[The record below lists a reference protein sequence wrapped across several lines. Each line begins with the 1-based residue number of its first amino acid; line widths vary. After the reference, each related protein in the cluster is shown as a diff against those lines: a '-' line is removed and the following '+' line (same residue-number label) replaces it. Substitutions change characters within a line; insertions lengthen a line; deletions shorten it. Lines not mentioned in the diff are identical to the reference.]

1 MKRKFKLFATVA
13 SLCLCLALMAF
24 GVYAATTVTYT
35 AKGSVKYTVADVFVD
50 FETTTYG
57 SNTKGVGRSSVSNDD
72 SISWGSALKTY
83 GKVSSYDGTT
93 PDAAGQ
99 DGSTETTALDA
110 MDFKD
115 HDAYKVVIK
124 VSNKAKSG
132 KVRVTGQVSFTEEK
146 NFTVVSADTYT
157 EEEIVSGAN
166 KEFIFYVLLNDPTA
180 SIEEKEKDSGVQP
193 FTITLTVENSSVGV

>member
-35 AKGSVKYTVADVFVD
+35 ASGSVKYTVADVFVD

-57 SNTKGVGRSSVSNDD
+57 SNSKGVGRSAVADVS
-72 SISWGSALKTY
+72 SISWGNALKNY
-83 GKVSSYDGTT
+83 DKVSSYNETT
-93 PDAAGQ
+93 PDNAGE
-99 DGSTETTALDA
+99 DNSTETTALDA
-110 MDFKD
+110 MDFGI

-132 KVRVTGQVSFTEEK
+132 KVKVTGSVAFTTGK
-146 NFTVVSADTYT
+146 NFTVVSAGTY
-157 EEEIVSGAN
+157 ESVEIAAN
-166 KEFIFYVLLNDPTA
+166 ENKDFIFYVLLTDPTA
-180 SIEEKEKDSGVQP
+180 SIEEAEVGKGVQP
-193 FTITLTVENSSVGV
+193 FTITLTVKDSSVSD